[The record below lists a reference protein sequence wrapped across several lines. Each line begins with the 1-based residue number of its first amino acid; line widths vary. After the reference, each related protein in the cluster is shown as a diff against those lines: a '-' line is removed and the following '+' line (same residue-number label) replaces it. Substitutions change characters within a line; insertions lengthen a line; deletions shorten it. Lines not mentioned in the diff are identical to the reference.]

1 MRRSAVHA
9 GHSQR
14 RLIRIRRF
22 CNNLLCSAVYRIRVM
37 LRSIATV
44 SLGGT
49 LVEKLQAIAAA
60 GFDGVEIFENDLLY
74 FDGSPAEVRTI
85 CADLGLRVLL
95 FQPFRDFEAAPRARM
110 QKNFDRA
117 ENKFDVMEQL
127 GADLMLVCSNTAPD
141 TLADDAVAAEDLR
154 ALGERAALRGF
165 RVGYEALAWGR
176 QVNKFG
182 HAWKIVQASN
192 HPAVGLVVDTFH
204 TFAVEDDDAPIA
216 KIPGDRIFFAQLA
229 DAPMMRLDPLSWSR
243 HFRLFPGQGAFP
255 VTRFTRN
262 VLASGYN
269 GPISLEIF
277 NDEFRAAPPRPTA
290 IDAMRSLLL
299 LEEELTASAEAPRVL
314 ASPAPPV
321 CHGFEFIEFAV
332 DAETRPRL
340 TGMFDSMGFA
350 HVGTHRSKDVT
361 LHRQGD
367 VNLILN
373 AEKDSFAHSFFLLHG
388 PSACALAF
396 RVGDARNTTE
406 RALRY
411 KAQTFRGKVGPN
423 ELVIPAIRG
432 LEGSLIYLVDRPA
445 GAIYDVDFVADS
457 AVETSSC
464 GLTKIDHVS
473 QVMPRG
479 KLDGTLLFYKSV
491 FGFEAEPVH
500 ELVDP
505 YGLIQSRVVESRDR
519 TVRLPL
525 NASASPRTVTSR
537 FLSSYGGGG
546 VHHIAIA
553 TDDIFATMAKM
564 RANNV
569 PLLDI
574 PETYYDGLSTMHDLD
589 AEEIERMRSLSILYD
604 RSGTGEF
611 FHAYTRA
618 FDGRFFF
625 EIVQRRNY
633 DGFGAVNASVRLAAQ
648 ALSERAET
656 SLDVLGELA
665 L

>member
-1 MRRSAVHA
+1 
-9 GHSQR
+9 
-14 RLIRIRRF
+14 
-22 CNNLLCSAVYRIRVM
+22 M

-49 LVEKLQAIAAA
+49 LIEKLQAIAAA

-74 FDGSPAEVRTI
+74 FDGSPTEVRTI

-110 QKNFDRA
+110 AKNFDRA
-117 ENKFDVMEQL
+117 ESKFDVMAQL

-141 TLADDAVAAEDLR
+141 TLSEDSVAAEDLR
-154 ALGERAALRGF
+154 ALGERAARRGF

-176 QVNKFG
+176 QVNTFG
-182 HAWKIVQASN
+182 HAWKIVQAAD

-216 KIPGDRIFFAQLA
+216 KIPGERIFFAQLA

-243 HFRLFPGQGAFP
+243 HFRLFPGQGALP
-255 VTRFTRN
+255 VTRFTKHL
-262 VLASGYN
+262 LASGYN

-290 IDAMRSLLL
+290 VDAMRSLLL
-299 LEEELTASAEAPRVL
+299 LEEELAGETPASRVL
-314 ASPAPPV
+314 AAPPPPV

-332 DAETRPRL
+332 EAETRPRL
-340 TGMFDSMGFA
+340 TEMFSAMGFA

-396 RVGDARNTTE
+396 RVGDAGSAVE

-445 GAIYDVDFVADS
+445 GTIYDVDFVAESTVDTS
-457 AVETSSC
+457 AC

-479 KLDGTLLFYKSV
+479 KLDGMLLFYKSV
-491 FGFEAEPVH
+491 LGFDAEPVH

-546 VHHIAIA
+546 VHHIAIT
-553 TDDIFATMAKM
+553 TDDIFATMAAM
-564 RANNV
+564 RSNNV

-574 PETYYDGLSTMHDLD
+574 PETYYHGLSAMHDVD
-589 AEEIERMRSLSILYD
+589 AAEIERMRALSILYD

>member
-1 MRRSAVHA
+1 
-9 GHSQR
+9 
-14 RLIRIRRF
+14 
-22 CNNLLCSAVYRIRVM
+22 M

-49 LVEKLQAIAAA
+49 LMEKLNAIAAA
-60 GFDGVEIFENDLLY
+60 GFDGVEIFENDLMY
-74 FDGSPAEVRTI
+74 FDGSPSEVKSI
-85 CADLGLRVLL
+85 CADLGLRILL
-95 FQPFRDFEAAPRARM
+95 FQPFRDFEAAPRPRM
-110 QKNFDRA
+110 AKNFDRA
-117 ENKFDVMEQL
+117 ELKFDVMEQL

-141 TLADDAVAAEDLR
+141 AIGDDSVAAEDLR
-154 ALGERAALRGF
+154 GLGERAARRGF
-165 RVGYEALAWGR
+165 RIGYEALAWGR
-176 QVNKFG
+176 HVNKFG
-182 HAWKIVQASN
+182 RAWKIVQAAD

-299 LEEELTASAEAPRVL
+299 LEEELTASAEVPSPAPRVL
-314 ASPAPPV
+314 ASPPPPV

-340 TGMFDSMGFA
+340 TQMFDAMGFA

-367 VNLILN
+367 VNFILN
-373 AEKDSFAHSFFLLHG
+373 AEKDAFAHSFFLLHG
-388 PSACALAF
+388 PSVCALAF
-396 RVGDARNTTE
+396 RVDDAGRTVE

-432 LEGSLIYLVDRPA
+432 LEGSLIYLVDRGSA
-445 GAIYDVDFVADS
+445 NGTIYDVDFVAEPANGAGGTPS
-457 AVETSSC
+457 

-491 FGFEAEPVH
+491 LGFEAEPVH

-505 YGLIQSRVVESRDR
+505 YGLIQSRVLESRDR

-525 NASASPRTVTSR
+525 NATASPRTATAR
-537 FLSSYGGGG
+537 FLASYGGGG

-553 TDDIFATMAKM
+553 TDDIFRTMTQM
-564 RANNV
+564 RARKV

-574 PETYYDGLSTMHDLD
+574 PETYYDGLSAMHDLP
-589 AEEIERMRSLSILYD
+589 AERIDQMRDLSILYD
-604 RSGTGEF
+604 RSGAGEF

-625 EIVQRRNY
+625 EIVQRRDY

-648 ALSERAET
+648 ALSERAEM

>member
-1 MRRSAVHA
+1 MTTRRS
-9 GHSQR
+9 R
-14 RLIRIRRF
+14 
-22 CNNLLCSAVYRIRVM
+22 
-37 LRSIATV
+37 
-44 SLGGT
+44 
-49 LVEKLQAIAAA
+49 
-60 GFDGVEIFENDLLY
+60 
-74 FDGSPAEVRTI
+74 
-85 CADLGLRVLL
+85 
-95 FQPFRDFEAAPRARM
+95 
-110 QKNFDRA
+110 
-117 ENKFDVMEQL
+117 
-127 GADLMLVCSNTAPD
+127 
-141 TLADDAVAAEDLR
+141 
-154 ALGERAALRGF
+154 
-165 RVGYEALAWGR
+165 
-176 QVNKFG
+176 
-182 HAWKIVQASN
+182 
-192 HPAVGLVVDTFH
+192 
-204 TFAVEDDDAPIA
+204 
-216 KIPGDRIFFAQLA
+216 KIPGDRIFFTQLA

-299 LEEELTASAEAPRVL
+299 LEEELAGGGCGPARARCPSSRRSATASSSSNSRSMPRRARV
-314 ASPAPPV
+314 SPTCSRA
-321 CHGFEFIEFAV
+321 
-332 DAETRPRL
+332 
-340 TGMFDSMGFA
+340 MGFA

-373 AEKDSFAHSFFLLHG
+373 AEKDAFAHSFFLLHG

-396 RVGDARNTTE
+396 RVGDARSTIE

-432 LEGSLIYLVDRPA
+432 LEGSLIYLVDRTGAA
-445 GAIYDVDFVADS
+445 GCIYDVDFVAEV

-479 KLDGTLLFYKSV
+479 KLDGTLLFYRSV
-491 FGFEAEPVH
+491 FGFDAEPVH

-505 YGLIQSRVVESRDR
+505 YGLIQSRVVESHDR
-519 TVRLPL
+519 SVRLPL
-525 NASASPRTVTSR
+525 NASASPRTATSR

-553 TDDIFATMAKM
+553 SDDIFATMASM

-569 PLLDI
+569 PVLDI

-589 AEEIERMRSLSILYD
+589 AGQDRAHARALNSLRPVGKRASSSMPTRRRSTAASSS
-604 RSGTGEF
+604 RSCSGAT
-611 FHAYTRA
+611 TRA
-618 FDGRFFF
+618 SAPSTPRCGSPRRRSPSGPRCRSMSWVSLRCKGLASSHREPVLSACRADLTLGHF
-625 EIVQRRNY
+625 E
-633 DGFGAVNASVRLAAQ
+633 
-648 ALSERAET
+648 
-656 SLDVLGELA
+656 
-665 L
+665 

>member
-1 MRRSAVHA
+1 
-9 GHSQR
+9 
-14 RLIRIRRF
+14 
-22 CNNLLCSAVYRIRVM
+22 M

-95 FQPFRDFEAAPRARM
+95 FQPFRDFEAAPRGRM

-117 ENKFDVMEQL
+117 ENKFDVMAQL

-141 TLADDAVAAEDLR
+141 TIADDECAAGDLR
-154 ALGERAALRGF
+154 ALGERAARRGF
-165 RVGYEALAWGR
+165 RIGYEALAWGR

-182 HAWKIVQASN
+182 HAWKVVQAAD
-192 HPAVGLVVDTFH
+192 HPSVGLVVDTFH

-216 KIPGDRIFFAQLA
+216 KIPGDRIFFTQLA

-299 LEEELTASAEAPRVL
+299 LEEELAGEAASRVL
-314 ASPAPPV
+314 AAPSPPI
-321 CHGFEFIEFAV
+321 CQGFEFIEFAV

-340 TGMFDSMGFA
+340 TDMFQSMGFA

-396 RVGDARNTTE
+396 RIGDARSATE

-432 LEGSLIYLVDRPA
+432 LEGSLIYLVDRTDA
-445 GAIYDVDFVADS
+445 GGSIYDVDFTAES

-479 KLDGTLLFYKSV
+479 KLDGTLLFYRSV
-491 FGFEAEPVH
+491 LGFEAEPVH

-519 TVRLPL
+519 SVRLPL
-525 NASASPRTVTSR
+525 NASASPRTATSR

-553 TDDIFATMAKM
+553 SDDIFATMTAM

-574 PETYYDGLSTMHDLD
+574 PETYYDGLSAMHDLA
-589 AEEIERMRSLSILYD
+589 AEEIERMRALSILYD
-604 RSGTGEF
+604 RSGSGEF
-611 FHAYTRA
+611 FHAYTKA

-633 DGFGAVNASVRLAAQ
+633 QGFGAVNASVRLAAQ
-648 ALSERAET
+648 ALSERSEM

>member
-1 MRRSAVHA
+1 
-9 GHSQR
+9 
-14 RLIRIRRF
+14 
-22 CNNLLCSAVYRIRVM
+22 M

-49 LVEKLQAIAAA
+49 LVDKLQAIAAA

-110 QKNFDRA
+110 VKNFDRA
-117 ENKFDVMEQL
+117 ELKFDVMEQL
-127 GADLMLVCSNTAPD
+127 GADLMLVCSNIAPD
-141 TLADDAVAAEDLR
+141 TLRDDDCAAGDVR
-154 ALGERAALRGF
+154 ALGERAARRGF
-165 RVGYEALAWGR
+165 RIGYEALAWGR
-176 QVNKFG
+176 HVNTFG
-182 HAWKIVQASN
+182 HAWKIVHAAD
-192 HPAVGLVVDTFH
+192 HPAVGLVVDSFH
-204 TFAVEDDDAPIA
+204 TFAVDDDDAPVA

-229 DAPMMRLDPLSWSR
+229 DAPLMRLDPLSWSR
-243 HFRLFPGQGAFP
+243 HFRLFPGQGGFP

-262 VLASGYN
+262 LLASGYT

-290 IDAMRSLLL
+290 IDGMRSLLL
-299 LEEELTASAEAPRVL
+299 LEEELSAEDEAPSPARVL
-314 ASPAPPV
+314 ASPLPPV
-321 CHGFEFIEFAV
+321 CRGFEFIEFAV

-340 TGMFDSMGFA
+340 TQMFDAMGFA
-350 HVGTHRSKDVT
+350 HAGTHRSKDVT

-373 AEKDSFAHSFFLLHG
+373 AEKDAFAHSFFLLHG
-388 PSACALAF
+388 PSVCALAF
-396 RVGDARNTTE
+396 RVDDARRALE

-432 LEGSLIYLVDRPA
+432 LEGSLIYLVDR
-445 GAIYDVDFVADS
+445 GANGTIYDVDFVAEPAPDP
-457 AVETSSC
+457 SSC
-464 GLTKIDHVS
+464 GLTGLDHVS

-505 YGLIQSRVVESRDR
+505 YGLIHSRVLESRDR

-525 NASASPRTVTSR
+525 NATASPRTASAR
-537 FLSSYGGGG
+537 FLSNYGGGG
-546 VHHIAIA
+546 VHHIALA
-553 TDDIFATMAKM
+553 TDDIFRTMAEM
-564 RANNV
+564 RARKV
-569 PLLDI
+569 PLLEI
-574 PETYYDGLSTMHDLD
+574 PATYYDGLSALHDLPP
-589 AEEIERMRSLSILYD
+589 ERIEQMRSLAILYD

-625 EIVQRRNY
+625 EIVQRRDY

-648 ALSERAET
+648 ALSERAEM
-656 SLDVLGELA
+656 SLDLLGELA

>member
-1 MRRSAVHA
+1 MQGIPKLVLSGYA
-9 GHSQR
+9 GFAIISYV
-14 RLIRIRRF
+14 
-22 CNNLLCSAVYRIRVM
+22 LCFIGCPIM

-127 GADLMLVCSNTAPD
+127 GTDLMLVCSNTAPD
-141 TLADDAVAAEDLR
+141 TLANDAAAAEDLR
-154 ALGERAALRGF
+154 ALGERAARRGF

-176 QVNKFG
+176 QVNTFG
-182 HAWKIVQASN
+182 HAWKIVQASD

-290 IDAMRSLLL
+290 VDAMRSLLL
-299 LEEELTASAEAPRVL
+299 LEEELLAPVDGAPPAAVPRGF
-314 ASPAPPV
+314 ASPPPPV
-321 CHGFEFIEFAV
+321 CHGIEFIEFAV
-332 DAETRPRL
+332 DPETRPRL
-340 TGMFDSMGFA
+340 ADMFDAMGFA

-373 AEKDSFAHSFFLLHG
+373 AEKDAFAHSFFLLHG
-388 PSACALAF
+388 PSVCALAF
-396 RVGDARNTTE
+396 RVEDARGAVE
-406 RALRY
+406 RALHY
-411 KAQTFRGKVGPN
+411 KAQTFRGRVGPN

-432 LEGSLIYLVDRPA
+432 LDGSLIYLVDRA
-445 GAIYDVDFVADS
+445 GAAGTIFDVDFVAAPTDT
-457 AVETSSC
+457 AAASC
-464 GLTKIDHVS
+464 GLIRIDHVS

-479 KLDGTLLFYKSV
+479 SLDGTMLFYKSV
-491 FGFEAEPVH
+491 LGFEAEPVH

-505 YGLIQSRVVESRDR
+505 YGLIQSRVLESRDR

-525 NASASPRTVTSR
+525 NATASPRTATAR
-537 FLSSYGGGG
+537 FLATYSGAG

-553 TDDIFATMAKM
+553 TDDIFATMAAM
-564 RANNV
+564 RAHQV
-569 PLLDI
+569 PLLEI
-574 PETYYDGLSTMHDLD
+574 PGTYYDGLAATHDLPT
-589 AEEIERMRSLSILYD
+589 ERIDQMRELGILY
-604 RSGTGEF
+604 
-611 FHAYTRA
+611 
-618 FDGRFFF
+618 
-625 EIVQRRNY
+625 
-633 DGFGAVNASVRLAAQ
+633 
-648 ALSERAET
+648 
-656 SLDVLGELA
+656 
-665 L
+665 

>member
-1 MRRSAVHA
+1 
-9 GHSQR
+9 
-14 RLIRIRRF
+14 
-22 CNNLLCSAVYRIRVM
+22 M

-49 LVEKLQAIAAA
+49 LIEKLQAIAAA

-74 FDGSPAEVRTI
+74 FDGSPAEVKSI
-85 CADLGLRVLL
+85 CADLGLRILM

-110 QKNFDRA
+110 AKNFDRA
-117 ENKFDVMEQL
+117 ELKFDMMEQL
-127 GADLMLVCSNTAPD
+127 GADLMLVCSNIAPD
-141 TLADDAVAAEDLR
+141 TIGDDECAAGDMR
-154 ALGERAALRGF
+154 ALGERAARRGF
-165 RVGYEALAWGR
+165 RIGYEALAWGR
-176 QVNKFG
+176 HVNTFG
-182 HAWKIVQASN
+182 HAWEIVQAAD
-192 HPAVGLVVDTFH
+192 HPAVGLVVDSFH
-204 TFAVEDDDAPIA
+204 TFAAEDDDAPIA

-229 DAPMMRLDPLSWSR
+229 DAPLMRLDPLSWSR

-255 VTRFTRN
+255 VTRFTQN
-262 VLASGYN
+262 LLASGYN

-290 IDAMRSLLL
+290 IDGMRSLLL
-299 LEEELTASAEAPRVL
+299 LEEELTGAGAP
-314 ASPAPPV
+314 SPARLLAAPPPPV

-340 TGMFDSMGFA
+340 TQMFDAMGFA

-373 AEKDSFAHSFFLLHG
+373 AEKDAFAHSFFLLHG

-396 RVGDARNTTE
+396 RVNDARRAIE

-432 LEGSLIYLVDRPA
+432 LEGSLIYLVDRT
-445 GAIYDVDFVADS
+445 GANETIYDVDFVAEPAVDS
-457 AVETSSC
+457 SSC

-491 FGFEAEPVH
+491 LGFEAEPAH

-505 YGLIQSRVVESRDR
+505 YGLIQSRVLESRDR

-525 NASASPRTVTSR
+525 NATASQRTATAR
-537 FLSSYGGGG
+537 FLANYGGGG

-553 TDDIFATMAKM
+553 TDDIFATMARM
-564 RANNV
+564 RASKV

-574 PETYYDGLSTMHDLD
+574 PETYYDGLSAMHDLPPESID
-589 AEEIERMRSLSILYD
+589 RMRQLGILYD
-604 RSGTGEF
+604 RSGAGEF

-625 EIVQRRNY
+625 EIVQRRDY
-633 DGFGAVNASVRLAAQ
+633 QGFGAVNASVRLAAQ
-648 ALSERAET
+648 ALSERAEM

>member
-1 MRRSAVHA
+1 
-9 GHSQR
+9 
-14 RLIRIRRF
+14 
-22 CNNLLCSAVYRIRVM
+22 M

-74 FDGSPAEVRTI
+74 FDGSPAEVRAI

-95 FQPFRDFEAAPRARM
+95 FQPFRDFEAAPRGRM
-110 QKNFDRA
+110 AKNFDRA
-117 ENKFDVMEQL
+117 ESKFDVMEQL
-127 GADLMLVCSNTAPD
+127 GADLMLVCSSTAPD
-141 TLADDAVAAEDLR
+141 TLADDECAAGDLR
-154 ALGERAALRGF
+154 TLGERAARRGF
-165 RVGYEALAWGR
+165 RIGYEALAWGR
-176 QVNKFG
+176 QVNTFG
-182 HAWKIVQASN
+182 HAWKIVQAAD

-216 KIPGDRIFFAQLA
+216 KIPGDRIFFTQLA

-290 IDAMRSLLL
+290 IDAIRSLLL
-299 LEEELTASAEAPRVL
+299 LEEELAAEAAPARVL
-314 ASPAPPV
+314 AAPPSPV

-340 TGMFDSMGFA
+340 TQMFDSMGFA

-373 AEKDSFAHSFFLLHG
+373 AEKDSFAYSFFLLHG
-388 PSACALAF
+388 PSVCALAF
-396 RVGDARNTTE
+396 GVGNARGAVE

-411 KAQTFRGKVGPN
+411 KAQTFRGRVGPN

-432 LEGSLIYLVDRPA
+432 LEGSLIYLVDRTGAA
-445 GAIYDVDFVADS
+445 GTIYDVDFVAEPL
-457 AVETSSC
+457 VETSAC

-479 KLDGTLLFYKSV
+479 KLDGTLLFYRSV
-491 FGFEAEPVH
+491 LGFDAEPVH

-519 TVRLPL
+519 SVRLPL
-525 NASASPRTVTSR
+525 NASASPRTATSR
-537 FLSSYGGGG
+537 FLASYGGGG

-553 TDDIFATMAKM
+553 CDDIFATMAAM
-564 RANNV
+564 RANKL

-574 PETYYDGLSTMHDLD
+574 PETYYDGLSAIHDL
-589 AEEIERMRSLSILYD
+589 EPGEIERMRALSILYD

-625 EIVQRRNY
+625 EIVQRRDY
-633 DGFGAVNASVRLAAQ
+633 AGFGAVNASVRLAAQ
-648 ALSERAET
+648 ALSERAEM

>member
-1 MRRSAVHA
+1 
-9 GHSQR
+9 
-14 RLIRIRRF
+14 
-22 CNNLLCSAVYRIRVM
+22 M

-74 FDGSPAEVRTI
+74 FDGAPAEVRTI

-110 QKNFDRA
+110 PKNFDRA
-117 ENKFDVMEQL
+117 ESKFDVMEQL
-127 GADLMLVCSNTAPD
+127 GADLMLVCSNTSPD
-141 TLADDAVAAEDLR
+141 AINDDAVAADDLR
-154 ALGERAALRGF
+154 GLGARAAQRGF
-165 RVGYEALAWGR
+165 RIGYEALAWGR
-176 QVNKFG
+176 QVNTFG
-182 HAWKIVQASN
+182 HAWKIVQAAN

-216 KIPGDRIFFAQLA
+216 RIPGERIFFAQLA
-229 DAPMMRLDPLSWSR
+229 DTPMMRLDPLSWSR

-290 IDAMRSLLL
+290 VDAMRSLLL
-299 LEEELTASAEAPRVL
+299 LEEELAGETPAARVL
-314 ASPAPPV
+314 AFPARPV
-321 CHGFEFIEFAV
+321 CQGFEFIEFAV
-332 DAETRPRL
+332 EAETRARL
-340 TGMFDSMGFA
+340 IEMFSAMGFA

-373 AEKDSFAHSFFLLHG
+373 AEKDSFAHSFFLMHG
-388 PSACALAF
+388 PSVCALAF
-396 RVGDARNTTE
+396 RVGDARGAVE

-411 KAQTFRGKVGPN
+411 RAQTFRGKVGPN

-432 LEGSLIYLVDRPA
+432 LEGSLIYLVDRAA
-445 GAIYDVDFVADS
+445 GTIYDVDFVADS
-457 AVETSSC
+457 AVETSAC

-491 FGFEAEPVH
+491 LGFEAEPVH

-546 VHHIAIA
+546 VHHIAMA
-553 TDDIFATMAKM
+553 CDDIFATMAAM
-564 RANNV
+564 RANDV

-574 PETYYDGLSTMHDLD
+574 PETYYDGLASMHDLD
-589 AEEIERMRSLSILYD
+589 AGEIDRMRALSILYD
-604 RSGTGEF
+604 RWGAGEF

-633 DGFGAVNASVRLAAQ
+633 EGFGAVNASVRLAAQ
-648 ALSERAET
+648 ALSERAEM